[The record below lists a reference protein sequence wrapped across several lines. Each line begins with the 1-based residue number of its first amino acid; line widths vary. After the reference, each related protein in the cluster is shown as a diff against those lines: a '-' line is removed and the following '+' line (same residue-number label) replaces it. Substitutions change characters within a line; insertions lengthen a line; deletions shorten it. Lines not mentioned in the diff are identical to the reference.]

1 MTRWQ
6 RERNMNWQFYLS
18 VSTKRLQ
25 PTAWRLSRNARQLL
39 KIVPRNHSL
48 CLSYGVSY
56 ERCNCLNVYD
66 AAAVER
72 RPFSRFS
79 LSQPELT
86 TPRLMRSGPRHASAP
101 IPWQCC
107 RAKIAAHPVICWFL
121 FIIYLF
127 IYSIVYQYIFWI
139 IPCCLLLKTSN
150 LCIS

>member
-1 MTRWQ
+1 
-6 RERNMNWQFYLS
+6 MNWQFYLS

-79 LSQPELT
+79 LSQPEFT
-86 TPRLMRSGPRHASAP
+86 TPRLVRSGPRHASAP

-107 RAKIAAHPVICWFL
+107 RAKIAAHSGSYMLI
-121 FIIYLF
+121 FIYHLSIYLF
-127 IYSIVYQYIFWI
+127 ICLFIYFLDHS
-139 IPCCLLLKTSN
+139 LLLAIKD
-150 LCIS
+150 IQFMY